1 MKQFLLFSFFSM
13 TNDQQEAQDV
23 ITQPQGLQMQ
33 QAALISCLEQ
43 ATESEE
49 TNNPPSPPAHAA
61 SNQTREF
68 VVGDRVH
75 IRNPRHP
82 QEERG
87 TIIRIGARIAAK
99 TPSRG
104 NTMARVAKN
113 LIFDNE

>member
-1 MKQFLLFSFFSM
+1 MR
-13 TNDQQEAQDV
+13 NDQQEAQDI
-23 ITQPQGLQMQ
+23 ITQLQGLQTQ
-33 QAALISCLEQ
+33 QAALISRLEQ
-43 ATESEE
+43 GTESEE
-49 TNNPPSPPAHAA
+49 TSNSPPSPPAHAA

-68 VVGDRVH
+68 VIGDRVR